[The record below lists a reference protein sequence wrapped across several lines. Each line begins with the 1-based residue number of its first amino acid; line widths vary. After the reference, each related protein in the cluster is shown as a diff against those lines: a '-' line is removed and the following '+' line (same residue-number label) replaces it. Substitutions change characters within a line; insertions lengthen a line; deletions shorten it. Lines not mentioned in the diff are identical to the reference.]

1 MSGLLSES
9 FAGYEAFRPPKRVSV
24 AEGAAQNLVIRSPGG
39 YNGPWSPEETPY
51 MVEPMNTAASRR
63 HEAVCF
69 IGPSRTGK
77 TQGLIDGFLT
87 YVMTCD
93 PGDMLIVQQ
102 SQEKAREFAKT
113 RVDRAIRHSPS
124 LASLM
129 TGSANDHNTHD
140 IMFNHGAWLRLGW
153 PTVTQL
159 SGSDYRYVALT
170 DYDRMPENIDGEGD
184 AYALALKR
192 TQTFLSRGMCI
203 VESSPGYELTDP
215 SWKPATL
222 HEAPPCRGIVGIY
235 NRSDR
240 RRWYWPCPHCD
251 EFFEAAPGLGL
262 FNLPD
267 DNVLLEAVRHSDLDE
282 IAHQHSRIVCP
293 HCGSFISKTK
303 KHGMNLAGDWLA
315 DGQII
320 HANRKKEGDPLKSN
334 IAGFWMGG
342 VSAAYQ
348 SWHSLV
354 MRYLQGLREYA
365 LSGSELSLQTTTN
378 TDQGAPYLP
387 RLLAEGAKGTGGPE
401 GRKDSSLKRFIVP
414 DEARFLAASVDIQG
428 GQNASFVV
436 QVHAIGQHMEQWPID
451 RYSITE
457 SKREGF
463 DGGFATLDPAKYP
476 EDWDILTDL
485 VVKATYRLGEDGKEL
500 RIRMI
505 AVDTGGEGGTKKN
518 GASVADGGVTANAYA
533 WYRRLRLE
541 QFHGRV
547 MLIKGAST
555 QSAPLIRESW
565 VGGKQ
570 KGEKGDIPLYL
581 LNTNQLKDAVSSI
594 LKREIP
600 GPGYM
605 HIPSWLHQSWFDE
618 LTAEVRKPDGT
629 WMKVRKRNEA
639 FDLCGYIRACCLRLG
654 VDKPAF
660 WEAPPP
666 WALPLSENIDV
677 ISSDM
682 RRAMQEAAKEP
693 ASAMRRRV
701 TRSSYMR

>member
-77 TQGLIDGFLT
+77 TVSLCDAWLT

-102 SQEKAREFAKT
+102 SQEKAREYART
-113 RVDRAIRHSPS
+113 RVDRAIRHSPA
-124 LASLM
+124 LKELM
-129 TGSANDHNTHD
+129 TGSANDDNTHD
-140 IMFNHGAWLRLGW
+140 KMFKHGAWLRIGW

-262 FNLPD
+262 FNLPG

-293 HCGSFISKTK
+293 HCGSFISKTS

-414 DEARFLAASVDIQG
+414 DEARFLIASVDVQG
-428 GQNASFVV
+428 GQNARFIV
-436 QVHAIGQHMEQWPID
+436 QVHAVGPHLETWPID

-457 SKREGF
+457 SDREGI
-463 DGGFATLDPAKYP
+463 DGGKAPIDPATHP
-476 EDWDILTDL
+476 EDWGMITSLIL
-485 VVKATYRLGEDGKEL
+485 KSTYRLNEEGKE
-500 RIRMI
+500 IRVRTVAI
-505 AVDTGGEGGTKKN
+505 DTGGE
-518 GASVADGGVTANAYA
+518 SGVTDRAYA
-533 WYRRLRLE
+533 FFRSMRAE
-541 QFHGRV
+541 QFAGRV
-547 MLIKGAST
+547 MLVKGAST
-555 QSAPLIRESW
+555 KTAPLIKESW
-565 VGGKQ
+565 VGNKKQ
-570 KGEKGDIPLYL
+570 GEKGDIPLYL
-581 LNTNQLKDAVSSI
+581 LNTNQLKDAVFSG
-594 LKREIP
+594 LRRRDP
-600 GPGYM
+600 GPGYI
-605 HIPSWLHQSWFDE
+605 HAPAWLPASWYEE
-618 LTAEVRKPDGT
+618 LNAEVRKPDGT
-629 WMKVRKRNEA
+629 YMKVRARNEA
-639 FDLCGYIRACCLRLG
+639 IDCLVYARAACIRLG
-654 VDKPAF
+654 ADRPSF
-660 WEAPPP
+660 WDAPPP

-701 TRSSYMR
+701 TRSSYVR